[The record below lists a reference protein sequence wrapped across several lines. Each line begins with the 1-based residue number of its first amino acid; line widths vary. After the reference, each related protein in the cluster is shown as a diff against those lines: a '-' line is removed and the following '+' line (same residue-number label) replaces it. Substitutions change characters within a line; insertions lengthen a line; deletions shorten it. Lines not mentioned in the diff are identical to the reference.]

1 MLVALAML
9 GIVTSRWAYGET
21 AAEAPMTVDEAV
33 KIAIAN
39 NRDLK
44 IVSLGLNGS
53 KEKLAADKTHRYP
66 SFSTYIF
73 ASQLLQPI
81 SFTVPAGQFGT
92 YPGIGPIPAAS
103 TPITTPSQPTA
114 YVVANASQPLLTL
127 YKINI
132 HIQGQELSVQ
142 QSAQKVREERIS
154 LTDDVRQAYYKVVQI
169 QNAIEATESSIKQY
183 EELDRISTQYV
194 LQKVVL
200 KSESLDVKAK
210 LAQAQYT
217 LLESQDQLQ
226 SAKETLNNLLGRDI
240 NTPFRAVNVA
250 ELSPEEENLPAAEA
264 MALEQQPKIK
274 EAELTVKQA
283 ENARRFTKSQ
293 YLPDLAASFHYLSP
307 FGVNFVP
314 TNVMGLGFEFNW
326 EPFEWGRRKHEV
338 NEKVIEVEQSKLNL
352 DDTRAQTLINV
363 NTQFRALH
371 EARVLVT
378 VAEAKRESSREK
390 LREVTA
396 QFEQKTALLR
406 DVLQQQASL
415 EGADSDYNEAM
426 AKFWSAKASFQK
438 AVGEE

>member
-1 MLVALAML
+1 
-9 GIVTSRWAYGET
+9 
-21 AAEAPMTVDEAV
+21 
-33 KIAIAN
+33 
-39 NRDLK
+39 
-44 IVSLGLNGS
+44 
-53 KEKLAADKTHRYP
+53 
-66 SFSTYIF
+66 
-73 ASQLLQPI
+73 
-81 SFTVPAGQFGT
+81 
-92 YPGIGPIPAAS
+92 
-103 TPITTPSQPTA
+103 
-114 YVVANASQPLLTL
+114 
-127 YKINI
+127 
-132 HIQGQELSVQ
+132 
-142 QSAQKVREERIS
+142 
-154 LTDDVRQAYYKVVQI
+154 
-169 QNAIEATESSIKQY
+169 
-183 EELDRISTQYV
+183 
-194 LQKVVL
+194 
-200 KSESLDVKAK
+200 
-210 LAQAQYT
+210 
-217 LLESQDQLQ
+217 
-226 SAKETLNNLLGRDI
+226 
-240 NTPFRAVNVA
+240 VNVT